1 MIKEGNII
9 KRQLQL
15 NFREEIYA
23 NGDPCYIGGAYQIIY
38 SDKDGEIGTFNTKII
53 ALIDKV
59 FEELE
64 EQKKRRKECDERGRA
79 RRAEQGL
86 DV

>member
-15 NFREEIYA
+15 NFREEVYA
-23 NGDPCYIGGAYQIIY
+23 NGNPCYIGGGYQVNY
-38 SDKDGEIGTFNTKII
+38 SDKEGEIGTLTDRLTKI
-53 ALIDKV
+53 LDLF

-64 EQKKRRKECDERGRA
+64 EQKKRRKECDERMRA

-86 DV
+86 DG